1 MYYREGMEFGEI
13 WGYTTDRFYTEND
26 FVDGKLKDDIPV
38 FLGQNRDN
46 VKPGDILYKDF
57 DGDGKIS
64 NGDNSENNPGD
75 LRKIGNSTPRFQYG
89 INAGIS
95 YKDFD
100 LSLFFTGV
108 GKRDL
113 WISDLWAPNG
123 QFVTSV
129 FDYQTDYWQEDNL
142 NAYYP
147 RVYGEGGNNGY
158 NNKRQT
164 KYLKDGSYAVSYTH
178 LTALAPAIELHICGS
193 TPP

>member
-1 MYYREGMEFGEI
+1 MERSVTE
-13 WGYTTDRFYTEND
+13 TTRKQP
-26 FVDGKLKDDIPV
+26 GRPA
-38 FLGQNRDN
+38 QNRD
-46 VKPGDILYKDF
+46 
-57 DGDGKIS
+57 
-64 NGDNSENNPGD
+64 
-75 LRKIGNSTPRFQYG
+75 STPRFQYG

-123 QFVTSV
+123 QFVSSV
-129 FDYQTDYWQEDNL
+129 FDYQTDYWQEDNQ

-147 RVYGEGGNNGY
+147 RVYGEGGNNSY

-164 KYLKDGSYAVSYTH
+164 KYLKDGSYVRLKN
-178 LTALAPAIELHICGS
+178 LTVGYNLPAICA
-193 TPP
+193 TNCTFRN